1 LIFDLLTERSEPT
14 EPIFGINKSHVNLVS
29 VIRKIGSD
37 RSDRSV
43 PHQKVNCV
51 VILKFMYHTAALTTW
66 TARKQK
72 WASRLERA
80 KQVEEPR
87 QEKKD
92 GKQLEELRKLKKS
105 LSATAHL

>member
-43 PHQKVNCV
+43 SHQKVNCM
-51 VILKFMYHTAALTTW
+51 VILRFMYPNSCINNLDNQKAKVGIKVGESQASGGTQ
-66 TARKQK
+66 AR
-72 WASRLERA
+72 
-80 KQVEEPR
+80 
-87 QEKKD
+87 EKRW
-92 GKQLEELRKLKKS
+92 E
-105 LSATAHL
+105 ATRGA